1 MREILLNSME
11 ESQSKNILALNGMSH
26 LTDPALDFTIDKE
39 IGAIAI
45 TTSQFVYIFDQAY
58 SYQSHIELANIEK
71 IVFC

>member
-1 MREILLNSME
+1 
-11 ESQSKNILALNGMSH
+11 MSH